1 MLILCYMDK
10 MKILVVD
17 DELDIC
23 AILKFNLE
31 KAGFEVST
39 AQSAEDA
46 LEKDINSYDLL
57 LLDVMMEGMSGF
69 DLAKMLKQKPQTKDI
84 PIIFITAKDT
94 ADDAVNGLDLGADD
108 YISKPFSIKEVI
120 SRVKAV
126 LRRTRS
132 DSTSGGIE
140 IDDEK
145 KSVKV
150 DGKPV
155 SLSRTE
161 YDLLKLL
168 VHNPGK
174 VFSRSDLISAIWPA
188 NVIVTERTV
197 DVSITRLRKKIGE
210 YGEKIV
216 SRHGFGYC
224 FE

>member
-1 MLILCYMDK
+1 MDK

-46 LEKDINSYDLL
+46 LEKGMNSYDLL

-69 DLAKMLKQKPQTKDI
+69 DLAKILKQKPQTKDI

-126 LRRTRS
+126 LRRTSS
-132 DSTSGGIE
+132 DSASGGIE

-150 DGKPV
+150 DGRPV

-168 VHNPGK
+168 AHNPGK

>member
-1 MLILCYMDK
+1 MDK

-31 KAGFEVST
+31 KAGFEVFT

-46 LEKDINSYDLL
+46 LEKNINSYDLL

-69 DLAKMLKQKPQTKDI
+69 DLAKILKQKPQTKDI

-126 LRRTRS
+126 LRRTSS
-132 DSTSGGIE
+132 DSASGGIE

-224 FE
+224 FG

>member
-1 MLILCYMDK
+1 MDK

-46 LEKDINSYDLL
+46 LEKGMNSYDLL

-108 YISKPFSIKEVI
+108 YISKPFSMKEVI

-126 LRRTRS
+126 LRRTSS
-132 DSTSGGIE
+132 DSASGGIE

-150 DGKPV
+150 DGRPV

-168 VHNPGK
+168 AHNPGK

>member
-1 MLILCYMDK
+1 MEK

-31 KAGFEVST
+31 KAGFEVFT

-46 LEKDINSYDLL
+46 LEKNINSYDLL

-69 DLAKMLKQKPQTKDI
+69 DLAKILKQKPQTKDI

-126 LRRTRS
+126 LRRTWS

-174 VFSRSDLISAIWPA
+174 VFARSDLISAIWPA

-197 DVSITRLRKKIGE
+197 DVSIARLRKKIGG

>member
-1 MLILCYMDK
+1 MDK

-46 LEKDINSYDLL
+46 LEKGMNSYDLL

-224 FE
+224 FG

>member
-1 MLILCYMDK
+1 MDK

-46 LEKDINSYDLL
+46 VEKGINSYDLL

-69 DLAKMLKQKPQTKDI
+69 DLAKMLKQKPETKDI

-120 SRVKAV
+120 SRINAV
-126 LRRTRS
+126 LRRTRG
-132 DSTSGGIE
+132 DSVAGGIE

-145 KSVKV
+145 KSVKL

-197 DVSITRLRKKIGE
+197 DVSITRLRKKIGA

>member
-1 MLILCYMDK
+1 

-46 LEKDINSYDLL
+46 LEKGMNSYDLL
-57 LLDVMMEGMSGF
+57 LLDVMMEGMYGF

-126 LRRTRS
+126 LRRTSS
-132 DSTSGGIE
+132 DSASGGIE

-150 DGKPV
+150 DGRPV

-168 VHNPGK
+168 AHNPGK

>member
-1 MLILCYMDK
+1 MEK

-17 DELDIC
+17 DESDIC

-31 KAGFEVST
+31 KAGFDVST
-39 AQSAEDA
+39 AQSAEEA
-46 LEKDINSYDLL
+46 LEKGISAFDLL

-69 DLAKMLKQKPQTKDI
+69 DLAKILKQKQETKDI
-84 PIIFITAKDT
+84 PIIFITAKD
-94 ADDAVNGLDLGADD
+94 ASEDAVTGLDLGADD
-108 YISKPFSIKEVI
+108 YISKPFSVIEVI

-132 DSTSGGIE
+132 EASAAGIE

-168 VHNPGK
+168 VNNQGK
-174 VFSRSDLISAIWPA
+174 VFSRGDLISAIWPA

-210 YGEKIV
+210 YGGKIV

>member
-1 MLILCYMDK
+1 

-46 LEKDINSYDLL
+46 LEKGMNSYDLL

-69 DLAKMLKQKPQTKDI
+69 DLAKILKQKPQTKDI

-224 FE
+224 FG

>member
-1 MLILCYMDK
+1 MEK

-31 KAGFEVST
+31 KAGFEVFT

-46 LEKDINSYDLL
+46 LEKNINSYDLL

-126 LRRTRS
+126 LRRTSS
-132 DSTSGGIE
+132 DSASGGIE

-150 DGKPV
+150 DGRPV

-224 FE
+224 FG

>member
-1 MLILCYMDK
+1 MEK

-31 KAGFEVST
+31 KAGFEVFT

-46 LEKDINSYDLL
+46 LEKNINSYDLL

-69 DLAKMLKQKPQTKDI
+69 DLAKILKQKPQTKDI

-126 LRRTRS
+126 LRRTWS

-150 DGKPV
+150 DGMPV

-197 DVSITRLRKKIGE
+197 DVSIARLRKKIGE

>member
-1 MLILCYMDK
+1 MEK

-31 KAGFEVST
+31 KAGFEVFT

-126 LRRTRS
+126 LRRTWS

-224 FE
+224 FG

>member
-1 MLILCYMDK
+1 MDK

-46 LEKDINSYDLL
+46 LEKGMNSYDLL

-126 LRRTRS
+126 LRRTSS

-150 DGKPV
+150 DGRPV

-168 VHNPGK
+168 AHNPGK

>member
-1 MLILCYMDK
+1 MDK

-31 KAGFEVST
+31 KAGFEVFT

-46 LEKDINSYDLL
+46 LEKNINSYDLL

-69 DLAKMLKQKPQTKDI
+69 DLAKILKQKPQTKDI

-224 FE
+224 FG

>member
-1 MLILCYMDK
+1 MEK

-46 LEKDINSYDLL
+46 LEKGMNSYDLL

-126 LRRTRS
+126 LRRTSS
-132 DSTSGGIE
+132 DSASGGIE

-150 DGKPV
+150 DGRPV

-168 VHNPGK
+168 AHNPGK

>member
-1 MLILCYMDK
+1 MEK

-31 KAGFEVST
+31 KAGFEVFT

-46 LEKDINSYDLL
+46 LEKNINSYDLL

-69 DLAKMLKQKPQTKDI
+69 DLAKILKQKPQTKDI

>member
-1 MLILCYMDK
+1 

-31 KAGFEVST
+31 KAGFEVFT

-46 LEKDINSYDLL
+46 LEKNINSYDLL

-69 DLAKMLKQKPQTKDI
+69 DLAKILKQKPQTKDI

-224 FE
+224 FG

>member
-1 MLILCYMDK
+1 MDK

-46 LEKDINSYDLL
+46 LEKDMNSYDLL

-126 LRRTRS
+126 LRRTSS
-132 DSTSGGIE
+132 DSASGGIE

-150 DGKPV
+150 DGRPV

-168 VHNPGK
+168 AHNPGK

>member
-1 MLILCYMDK
+1 MGK
-10 MKILVVD
+10 TKILVVD
-17 DELDIC
+17 DESDIC

-31 KAGFEVST
+31 KAGFDVTT
-39 AQSAEDA
+39 AQSAEEA
-46 LEKDINSYDLL
+46 LENGINSFNLL

-69 DLAKMLKQKPQTKDI
+69 DLAKMLKQKPETKDI

-94 ADDAVNGLDLGADD
+94 ADDAVAGLDIGADD

-126 LRRTRS
+126 LRRS
-132 DSTSGGIE
+132 GGDSASIGIE
-140 IDDEK
+140 IDDDK
-145 KSVKV
+145 KAVKV
-150 DGKPV
+150 DGKSV

>member
-1 MLILCYMDK
+1 
-10 MKILVVD
+10 
-17 DELDIC
+17 
-23 AILKFNLE
+23 LE

-46 LEKDINSYDLL
+46 LEKGMNSYDLL

-150 DGKPV
+150 DGRPV

-168 VHNPGK
+168 AHNPGK

-197 DVSITRLRKKIGE
+197 DVSITRLRKKIGG

>member
-1 MLILCYMDK
+1 MDK

-46 LEKDINSYDLL
+46 LEKGMNSYDLL

-126 LRRTRS
+126 LRRTSS

-150 DGKPV
+150 DGRPV

-168 VHNPGK
+168 AHNPGK

-197 DVSITRLRKKIGE
+197 DVSITRLRKKIGG

>member
-1 MLILCYMDK
+1 MDK

-46 LEKDINSYDLL
+46 LEKGMNSYDLL

-84 PIIFITAKDT
+84 PLIFITAKDT

-126 LRRTRS
+126 LRRTSS
-132 DSTSGGIE
+132 DSASGGIE

-150 DGKPV
+150 DGRPV

-168 VHNPGK
+168 AHNPGK

>member
-1 MLILCYMDK
+1 MEK

-31 KAGFEVST
+31 KAGFEVFT

-46 LEKDINSYDLL
+46 LEKNINSYDLL

-69 DLAKMLKQKPQTKDI
+69 DLAKILKQKPQTKDI

-126 LRRTRS
+126 LRRTSS
-132 DSTSGGIE
+132 DSASGGIE

-224 FE
+224 FG

>member
-1 MLILCYMDK
+1 MEK

-31 KAGFEVST
+31 KAGFEVFT

-224 FE
+224 FG

>member
-1 MLILCYMDK
+1 MEK

-46 LEKDINSYDLL
+46 LEKGMNSYDLL

-69 DLAKMLKQKPQTKDI
+69 DLAKILKQKPQTKDI

-126 LRRTRS
+126 LRRTWS

-174 VFSRSDLISAIWPA
+174 VFARSDLISAIWPA

-197 DVSITRLRKKIGE
+197 DVSIARLRKKIGG

>member
-1 MLILCYMDK
+1 

-46 LEKDINSYDLL
+46 LEKGMNSYDLL

-69 DLAKMLKQKPQTKDI
+69 DLAKILKQKPQTKDI

-150 DGKPV
+150 DGRPV

-168 VHNPGK
+168 AHNPGK

>member
-1 MLILCYMDK
+1 MDK

-46 LEKDINSYDLL
+46 LEKGMNSYDLL

-126 LRRTRS
+126 LRRTSS
-132 DSTSGGIE
+132 DSASAGIE

-150 DGKPV
+150 DGRPV

-168 VHNPGK
+168 AHNPGK

>member
-1 MLILCYMDK
+1 

-46 LEKDINSYDLL
+46 LEKGMNSYDLL

-126 LRRTRS
+126 LRRTSS
-132 DSTSGGIE
+132 DSASGGIE

-150 DGKPV
+150 DGRPV

-168 VHNPGK
+168 AHNPGK

>member
-1 MLILCYMDK
+1 MDK

-46 LEKDINSYDLL
+46 LEKGMNSYDLL

-126 LRRTRS
+126 LRRTSS
-132 DSTSGGIE
+132 DSASGGIE

-150 DGKPV
+150 DGRPV

-168 VHNPGK
+168 AHNPGK
-174 VFSRSDLISAIWPA
+174 VFARSDLISAIWPA

-197 DVSITRLRKKIGE
+197 DVSIARLRKKIGE

>member
-1 MLILCYMDK
+1 

-31 KAGFEVST
+31 KAGFEVFT

-46 LEKDINSYDLL
+46 LEKNINSYDLL

-69 DLAKMLKQKPQTKDI
+69 DLAKILKQKPQTKDI

>member
-1 MLILCYMDK
+1 MEK

-31 KAGFEVST
+31 KAGFEVFT

-46 LEKDINSYDLL
+46 LEKNINSYDLL

-69 DLAKMLKQKPQTKDI
+69 DLAKILKQKPQTKDI

-224 FE
+224 FG

>member
-1 MLILCYMDK
+1 

-46 LEKDINSYDLL
+46 LEKGMNSYDLL

-126 LRRTRS
+126 LRRTSS
-132 DSTSGGIE
+132 DSASGGIE

-150 DGKPV
+150 DGRPV

-168 VHNPGK
+168 AHNPGK

-224 FE
+224 FG

>member
-1 MLILCYMDK
+1 MEK

-31 KAGFEVST
+31 KAGFEVFT

-46 LEKDINSYDLL
+46 LEKNINSYDLL

-69 DLAKMLKQKPQTKDI
+69 DLAKILKQKPQTKDI

-132 DSTSGGIE
+132 DSASGGIE

-150 DGKPV
+150 DGRPV

-168 VHNPGK
+168 AHNPGK

>member
-1 MLILCYMDK
+1 MDK

-46 LEKDINSYDLL
+46 IEKGMNSYDLL

-69 DLAKMLKQKPQTKDI
+69 DLAKILKQKPQTKDI

-224 FE
+224 FG

>member
-1 MLILCYMDK
+1 

-46 LEKDINSYDLL
+46 LEKGMNSYDLL

-224 FE
+224 FG

>member
-1 MLILCYMDK
+1 MGK
-10 MKILVVD
+10 TKILVVD
-17 DELDIC
+17 DESDIC

-31 KAGFEVST
+31 KAGFDVAT
-39 AQSAEDA
+39 AQSAEEA
-46 LEKDINSYDLL
+46 LEKGINSFNLL

-69 DLAKMLKQKPQTKDI
+69 DLAKMLKQKPETKDI

-94 ADDAVNGLDLGADD
+94 ADDAVVGLDIGADD

-126 LRRTRS
+126 LRRSRG
-132 DSTSGGIE
+132 DSASIGIE
-140 IDDEK
+140 IDDDK

-161 YDLLKLL
+161 YDLLKML

>member
-1 MLILCYMDK
+1 MEK

-31 KAGFEVST
+31 KAGFEVFTS
-39 AQSAEDA
+39 QSAEDA

-69 DLAKMLKQKPQTKDI
+69 DLAKILKQKPQTKDI

>member
-1 MLILCYMDK
+1 MEK

-31 KAGFEVST
+31 KAGFEVFT

-46 LEKDINSYDLL
+46 LEKNINSYDLL

-69 DLAKMLKQKPQTKDI
+69 DLAKILKQKPQTKDM

-126 LRRTRS
+126 LRRTWS

-224 FE
+224 FG

>member
-1 MLILCYMDK
+1 

-46 LEKDINSYDLL
+46 LEKGMNSYDLL

-126 LRRTRS
+126 LRRTSS
-132 DSTSGGIE
+132 DSASGGIE

-150 DGKPV
+150 DGRPV

-168 VHNPGK
+168 AHNPGK

-197 DVSITRLRKKIGE
+197 DVSITRLRKKIGG

>member
-1 MLILCYMDK
+1 MDK

-46 LEKDINSYDLL
+46 LEKGMNSYDLL

-126 LRRTRS
+126 LRRTSS
-132 DSTSGGIE
+132 DSASGGIE

-168 VHNPGK
+168 AHNPGK